1 MYPILF
7 TKQLKAMNTKVLL
20 DRLTQ
25 NLVIVI
31 LAAMVIIVA
40 GNVFC
45 RFVLQF
51 SLYWADELAQ
61 ILLVWLTFI
70 GAALSVKDK
79 SHYVLNFL
87 TVKIKGDAQKY
98 FKLLQQLISILS
110 ILILLYFSVIV
121 TWNVRFWTMPATEI
135 SRAFVYMIC
144 PIGCLM
150 MLYYAVQITLKE
162 FKEEGS
168 EEIEHDASDTQ
179 KNDYKSLRDSM

>member
-1 MYPILF
+1 M
-7 TKQLKAMNTKVLL
+7 VLL
-20 DRLTQ
+20 DRLTRS
-25 NLVIVI
+25 LVAIV

-45 RFVLQF
+45 RFILQS

-70 GAALSVKDK
+70 GAALAVKDK
-79 SHYVLNFL
+79 SHYVLNLL
-87 TVKIKGDAQKY
+87 TDLIRGRAQKY
-98 FKLLQQLISILS
+98 FKIMQQVISILAM
-110 ILILLYFSVIV
+110 LILLYYSTIV

-150 MLYYAVQITLKE
+150 MLCYAFHLLIKE
-162 FKEEGS
+162 WKGEDLEER
-168 EEIEHDASDTQ
+168 
-179 KNDYKSLRDSM
+179 KP